1 MIDRTDLRPTDNWV
15 MFVQVELELRNF
27 HKNVM
32 SLLEVEKEIVL
43 RNIYMFA
50 WTIRGV
56 EKFSTKFRFDFSE
69 WPAKKSSVQLSKHF
83 KYEYIYDLVCLAVN
97 NFQGNF
103 NNFTN
108 NSYLILRQITSTHKD
123 CTERLNKCL

>member
-43 RNIYMFA
+43 RNIYTFA

-56 EKFSTKFRFDFSE
+56 EKFSTKFRFYFSD
-69 WPAKKSSVQLSKHF
+69 WPAKTSSLQLSKHF
-83 KYEYIYDLVCLAVN
+83 KYEYTYIRFSLLGGQQ
-97 NFQGNF
+97 FPG
-103 NNFTN
+103 
-108 NSYLILRQITSTHKD
+108 
-123 CTERLNKCL
+123 